1 MFASLARTPSLTA
14 SPWQPASGGGI
25 PALAPVIRGIQSAH
39 SDPPNPQACDWQGG
53 GGGRVRGRGGP
64 WRMPERS
71 TRATPETRE
80 RRGDSYSLA
89 HCLAHSRCLVS
100 GYSISHASC
109 SHQLPPNFPTPSIPR
124 LVSCMGG
131 HPPDLG
137 PLCLTLPAVLP
148 SWGPVSAQLASMPTP
163 PPPPACPSRP
173 RALSC
178 RQTGDTSP
186 VDLSSPV

>member
-1 MFASLARTPSLTA
+1 
-14 SPWQPASGGGI
+14 
-25 PALAPVIRGIQSAH
+25 
-39 SDPPNPQACDWQGG
+39 
-53 GGGRVRGRGGP
+53 
-64 WRMPERS
+64 MPERS

-100 GYSISHASC
+100 GYSISRASC
-109 SHQLPPNFPTPSIPR
+109 SHQLPPNFPTPSIPP

-163 PPPPACPSRP
+163 PRMSQPAQSTQLQANWGYFSSRP
-173 RALSC
+173 LLPGLGVAGVGGR
-178 RQTGDTSP
+178 RNQGP
-186 VDLSSPV
+186 